1 MDASAPSIDR
11 GDAMSPEGAP
21 EGEYR
26 RAQHEGR
33 PMSAQGAPSV
43 LRDVV
48 IVGGGPV
55 GASLAL
61 ALADADLDVL
71 LVDARP
77 AGAPVRGERTLALS
91 HGARLI
97 FERLKVWSDIAAD
110 PGAVTPIDT
119 IDVSQAGG
127 FGVARLC
134 AAEQGLPA
142 LGYVVSYRALQA
154 ALDSALRRTGIVVR
168 HGARVSRA
176 GGTPAYAAVEIE
188 GERDPLLARLA
199 VVADGSGANVA
210 GVERRRHD
218 YRQSALVAKVWC
230 DRPHDGVAYER
241 FTPDGPVALLPE
253 QDHYGLVWTA
263 PPATIESLLALDDA
277 SFLRR
282 LSVRFGRRTGFT
294 AVAQRRTFP
303 LALEFA
309 RSATSTRC
317 AVIGNA
323 AQMLHPVAGQGFNL
337 GLRDAYGLAR
347 IVMDTPREA
356 LGGRD
361 MLARYAASRRS
372 DRMAGVTF
380 THGLLGVFGTDAPW
394 LRWPRGLA
402 LTALDAVP
410 PLKRAFTRAMLFGL
424 R

>member
-1 MDASAPSIDR
+1 MSGSSFSRAPNVGASP
-11 GDAMSPEGAP
+11 G
-21 EGEYR
+21 
-26 RAQHEGR
+26 
-33 PMSAQGAPSV
+33 V

-61 ALADADLDVL
+61 ALADADLDLVV
-71 LVDARP
+71 VDARP
-77 AGAPVRGERTLALS
+77 PGATLRGERTLALS

-97 FERLKVWSDIAAD
+97 FERLKVWCDIAAN
-110 PGAVTPIDT
+110 PGAVTPIQC

-127 FGVARLC
+127 FGVARLA

-154 ALDSALRRTGIVVR
+154 ALDAALQRTGIAVR
-168 HGARVSRA
+168 RGAIASRA

-188 GERDPLLARLA
+188 GEHDPLLARLA
-199 VVADGSGANVA
+199 VIADGSGASVA
-210 GVERRRHD
+210 GIERQRHD
-218 YRQSALVAKVWC
+218 YRQSALVAQVWC

-277 SFLRR
+277 SFLQR
-282 LSVRFGRRTGFT
+282 LSVQFGRRTGFT
-294 AVAQRRTFP
+294 AVAQRRSFP

-309 RSATSTRC
+309 RGATSTRC

-347 IVMDTPREA
+347 IVIDTPRDA
-356 LGGRD
+356 LGD
-361 MLARYAASRRS
+361 KAMLARYAATRRS
-372 DRMAGVTF
+372 DRIAGVAF
-380 THGLLGVFGTDAPW
+380 THGLLGVFGSASPW
-394 LRWPRGLA
+394 LRWPRGFA